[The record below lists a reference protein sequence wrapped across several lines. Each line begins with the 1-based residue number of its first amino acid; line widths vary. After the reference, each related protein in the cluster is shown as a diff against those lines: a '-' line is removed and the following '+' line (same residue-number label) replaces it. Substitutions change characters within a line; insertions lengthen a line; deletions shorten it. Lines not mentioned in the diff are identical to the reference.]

1 MFRTSLTCQGEF
13 YSSVGVRLQSMQVTT
28 IENVILA
35 FVLFTMTVAGQI
47 RARRRFCETYPF
59 ARRCLGVAAKRD
71 VTSLHTENSR
81 EQRLLE
87 IENMLENER
96 FTERTESP
104 ETLFPTTYVKRSPV
118 SLLEQILNNRRRFGL
133 KRQDEFSIS
142 LKGISEDDS
151 DFPDGFWFLLFDW
164 LMSSASCFWRN
175 LYLCHVLKHHNM
187 LETNQCIYL
196 LLLGI

>member
-1 MFRTSLTCQGEF
+1 MWYMIFSRPGGWIYFSLNSLLCELLFFFFLLLSKFHAPLKWTTKSNFIFSQDLHF
-13 YSSVGVRLQSMQVTT
+13 Y
-28 IENVILA
+28 
-35 FVLFTMTVAGQI
+35 QI
-47 RARRRFCETYPF
+47 RWYKEMIILVFFCNVYSVIKIYF
-59 ARRCLGVAAKRD
+59 
-71 VTSLHTENSR
+71 S
-81 EQRLLE
+81 
-87 IENMLENER
+87 
-96 FTERTESP
+96 F
-104 ETLFPTTYVKRSPV
+104 
-118 SLLEQILNNRRRFGL
+118 
-133 KRQDEFSIS
+133 QDEFSIS

>member
-1 MFRTSLTCQGEF
+1 
-13 YSSVGVRLQSMQVTT
+13 MQVTT

-35 FVLFTMTVAGQI
+35 FVLFTMTGANQV

-71 VTSLHTENSR
+71 VTSLNTENSR

-104 ETLFPTTYVKRSPV
+104 ENLFSTTYVNRSPV

-133 KRQDEFSIS
+133 KRQDEISIS
-142 LKGISEDDS
+142 LRDISEADS
-151 DFPDGFWFLLFDW
+151 DYPDGF
-164 LMSSASCFWRN
+164 
-175 LYLCHVLKHHNM
+175 
-187 LETNQCIYL
+187 
-196 LLLGI
+196 